1 MGYGS
6 QMRVSCSLM
15 AILHVVTYSTYK
27 SSFDHNYIEKKNND
41 NAHPP
46 NNEKFKIIQPNF
58 L

>member
-1 MGYGS
+1 
-6 QMRVSCSLM
+6 M

-41 NAHPP
+41 NAHSP
-46 NNEKFKIIQPNF
+46 NNENKSFNQIFFKN